1 VNCPE
6 TYTLLHFGHT
16 FSVAYTLLTNINIGL
31 LRCIPLSYAVVVV
44 SLFLGHLAR
53 MDENAD
59 DSQAI
64 FEPPPGNWKRPPGR
78 PRTTWMKNIHDDLS
92 SLDLGINEAG
102 DLVQNRPLCRLMSFF
117 AQRYALVVVPATIR
131 LDMLFSLWR

>member
-1 VNCPE
+1 MHSFIVR
-6 TYTLLHFGHT
+6 G
-16 FSVAYTLLTNINIGL
+16 SRRLT
-31 LRCIPLSYAVVVV
+31 
-44 SLFLGHLAR
+44 FLGHLAR

-78 PRTTWMKNIHDDLS
+78 PRTTWMKNIHDDMS
-92 SLDLGINEAG
+92 SLDLGIHEAG
-102 DLVQNRPLCRLMSFF
+102 DLVQNRPLWRLMSFF
-117 AQRYALVVVPATIR
+117 AQRYALVVVHATIR